1 MRTHKVENRVVKTNR
16 LIEALQVLSLA
27 EIRLIQLAIVQAR
40 ESGLGLDKDTPL
52 RLHGDQYANIF
63 NVSRMTAY
71 DALKDAESRLFDRR
85 FTIVDDD
92 GELVKSRWVQ
102 DVKYLPSENSIE
114 ISLSRVV
121 VRETTRLDGLKQ
133 FFTSYTLEQTSLLK
147 STYSVRMYE
156 ILSQWLSAKKTP
168 VFHIEKFRQQLGIG
182 VNEYS
187 RMHQFK
193 ERVLENAIN
202 EINKKTDLTVK
213 YEQVKSGRNIIGFS
227 FKVSKKQKKIET
239 VQSKGTGD
247 MFVELSDAQRHKF
260 GSKLARDSRVQSEY
274 AQKLPSENYEV
285 FGRALADMLLD
296 EKHFKTF
303 YPILLEHG
311 YEPPKPK
318 RPK

>member
-1 MRTHKVENRVVKTNR
+1 MRTQKVENRVVKTNR

-27 EIRLIQLAIVQAR
+27 EIRLIQLAIVEAR

-71 DALKDAESRLFDRR
+71 DALRDAESRLFDRR

-92 GELVKSRWVQ
+92 GELIKSRWVQ
-102 DVKYLPSENSIE
+102 DVKYLPRENSIE

-147 STYSVRMYE
+147 STYSIRMYE
-156 ILSQWLSAKKTP
+156 ILSQWITAKKTP
-168 VFHIEKFRQQLGIG
+168 VFEIEKFRQQLGIG

-193 ERVLENAIN
+193 ERVLENAID

-213 YEQVKSGRNIIGFS
+213 YEQVKSGRNITGFS
-227 FKVSKKQKKIET
+227 FKVSKKQKKIEANRD
-239 VQSKGTGD
+239 QKTGD
-247 MFVELSDAQRHKF
+247 MFVELSDAQRHMF
-260 GSKLARDSRVQSEY
+260 GSKLARDTRIQSEY

-285 FGRALADMLLD
+285 FGRALADMLLE

-303 YPILLEHG
+303 YPLLIEHG
-311 YEPPKPK
+311 YEPPK
-318 RPK
+318 RQ

>member
-1 MRTHKVENRVVKTNR
+1 MRTRKVENRVVKTNR

-27 EIRLIQLAIVQAR
+27 EIRLIQLAIVEAR
-40 ESGLGLDKDTPL
+40 ESGLGLDKETPL

-71 DALKDAESRLFDRR
+71 DALRDAESRLFDRR

-92 GELVKSRWVQ
+92 GELIKSRWVQ
-102 DVKYLPSENSIE
+102 DVKYLPKENSIE

-147 STYSVRMYE
+147 SIYSIRMYE
-156 ILSQWLSAKKTP
+156 ILSQWVSAKKTP
-168 VFHIEKFRQQLGIG
+168 VFEIEKFRQQLGIG

-193 ERVLENAIN
+193 ERVLENAID

-213 YEQVKSGRNIIGFS
+213 YEQVKSGRNITGFS
-227 FKVSKKQKKIET
+227 FKVSKKQKTIEKT
-239 VQSKGTGD
+239 RDKYTGD
-247 MFVELSDAQRHKF
+247 MFVELSDAQRAMF
-260 GSKLARDSRVQSEY
+260 GAKLARDPRVESEY

-285 FGRALADMLLD
+285 FGRALADMLLE

-303 YPILLEHG
+303 YPLLLEHG
-311 YEPPKPK
+311 YEPPK
-318 RPK
+318 RPR

>member
-1 MRTHKVENRVVKTNR
+1 MENRVVKTNR

-27 EIRLIQLAIVQAR
+27 EIRLIQLAIVEAR
-40 ESGLGLDKDTPL
+40 ESGLGLDKETPL

-71 DALKDAESRLFDRR
+71 DALRDAESRLFDRR

-92 GELVKSRWVQ
+92 GELIKSRWVQ
-102 DVKYLPSENSIE
+102 DVKYLPKENSIE

-147 STYSVRMYE
+147 SIYSIRMYE
-156 ILSQWLSAKKTP
+156 ILSQWVSAKKTP
-168 VFHIEKFRQQLGIG
+168 VFEIEKFRQQLGIG

-193 ERVLENAIN
+193 ERVLENAID

-213 YEQVKSGRNIIGFS
+213 YEQVKSGRNITGFS
-227 FKVSKKQKKIET
+227 FKVSKKQKTIEKT
-239 VQSKGTGD
+239 RDKYTGD
-247 MFVELSDAQRHKF
+247 MFVELSDAQRAMF
-260 GSKLARDSRVQSEY
+260 GAKLARDPRVESEY

-285 FGRALADMLLD
+285 FGRALADMLLE

-303 YPILLEHG
+303 YPLLLEHG
-311 YEPPKPK
+311 YEPPK
-318 RPK
+318 RPR

>member
-1 MRTHKVENRVVKTNR
+1 MRTQKVENRVVKTNR

-27 EIRLIQLAIVQAR
+27 EIRLIQLAIVEAR

-71 DALKDAESRLFDRR
+71 DALRDAESRLFDRR

-92 GELVKSRWVQ
+92 GELIKSRWVQ
-102 DVKYLPSENSIE
+102 DVKYLPKENSIE

-133 FFTSYTLEQTSLLK
+133 FFTSYILEQTSLLK
-147 STYSVRMYE
+147 STYSIRMYE
-156 ILSQWLSAKKTP
+156 ILSQWITAKKTP
-168 VFHIEKFRQQLGIG
+168 VFEIEKFRQQLGIG

-193 ERVLENAIN
+193 ERVLENAID

-213 YEQVKSGRNIIGFS
+213 YEQVKSGRNITGFS
-227 FKVSKKQKKIET
+227 FKVSKKQKKVET
-239 VQSKGTGD
+239 AQRDQKTGD
-247 MFVELSDAQRHKF
+247 MFVELSDAQRSMF
-260 GSKLARDSRVQSEY
+260 GAKLARDPRVQSEY
-274 AQKLPSENYEV
+274 AQELPSENYEV
-285 FGRALADMLLD
+285 FGKALADMLLE

-303 YPILLEHG
+303 YPLLIEHG
-311 YEPPKPK
+311 YEPPK
-318 RPK
+318 RPN